1 MPLLEARRLAIPE
14 VMYFRY
20 RVFEDERG
28 FFAELWKRT
37 EYLAAGLPFDFVQVN
52 LSYSRPYVVRGLHYQ
67 LKPSEQGKLV
77 FVVRGRVFDVAVDI
91 GRARRISASG
101 SRRSWGPARRFGS
114 LLASPTASRPWRR
127 RTSCTS
133 SRRSTTL
140 SAIDA

>member
-1 MPLLEARRLAIPE
+1 MPLVEVKRLAIPE

-91 GRARRISASG
+91 RRGLAVFRQVGRGGAGARRGALDPAWLCPRLPG
-101 SRRSWGPARRFGS
+101 LGGDVLPVPRHQGVRPPAR
-114 LLASPTASRPWRR
+114 
-127 RTSCTS
+127 
-133 SRRSTTL
+133 
-140 SAIDA
+140 